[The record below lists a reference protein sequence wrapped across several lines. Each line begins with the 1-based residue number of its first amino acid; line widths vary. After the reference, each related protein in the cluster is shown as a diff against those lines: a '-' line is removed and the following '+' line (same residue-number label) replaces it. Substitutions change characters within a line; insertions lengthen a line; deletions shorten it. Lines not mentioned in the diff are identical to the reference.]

1 VGSENVRL
9 LVDTWAIVWT
19 VVMLAGYLADYTPW
33 PAIKKLKDPGLARL
47 IFLSSVAVVLGLTLG
62 GAREASAVL
71 AAWAIVSSSV
81 KLLYDSL
88 GQEE

>member
-1 VGSENVRL
+1 VGTESVRL

-19 VVMLAGYLADYTPW
+19 VVMLAGYLADFTPW
-33 PAIKKLKDPGLARL
+33 PALKKLKDPVLARL
-47 IFLSSVAVVLGLTLG
+47 MFLSSAAIVLGLTLG

-71 AAWAIVSSSV
+71 TAWAIVVLSV